1 MTWLDVVNRNNLFRI
16 FWMMVEIEK
25 TCVTFLSLFDKFISC
40 PTRERMQ
47 LPWLFQRLITG
58 VTTDGFVV
66 KGNGCGEGWQTGEM
80 AAQVDFNVTRAEV
93 ADVAVTI
100 RYQIRFTADGSQFR
114 ETTR

>member
-40 PTRERMQ
+40 PTRERVQ
-47 LPWLFQRLITG
+47 LSWLFQRLITG

-66 KGNGCGEGWQTGEM
+66 KEKGCGEGWQT
-80 AAQVDFNVTRAEV
+80 
-93 ADVAVTI
+93 
-100 RYQIRFTADGSQFR
+100 
-114 ETTR
+114 